1 MIFERTFSIGSADA
15 PRACTLTIG
24 EFRTRPNGDAE
35 VDVAIRGLFAVD
47 WQVAIVGVDTLQAL
61 MLALRVARAKLEG
74 TPEFRSGE
82 LRWLGHPG
90 HGLDLIKE

>member
-1 MIFERTFSIGSADA
+1 MIFERTLSIKNADA

-35 VDVAIRGLFAVD
+35 VDVAIRGLFAAD
-47 WQVAIVGVDTLQAL
+47 WQVAIVGIDPLQAL
-61 MLALRVARAKLEG
+61 LHAIRIARAALEG